1 MKKTKRF
8 AAAVAALALAISMS
22 VATAS
27 VTAFA
32 ATPIS
37 APTATAEHTFTAYPI
52 ITGTVTDGNK
62 IAEPALV
69 ANGFTVA
76 DLASAAQLNL
86 ADPTLNDVMAAIETF
101 DNTRAKHFAEI
112 LSGRIPQTL
121 DGAPIDA
128 AGTSLADGYYLIL
141 EQKGSGQGALTANIL
156 KVFGGVALE
165 ISPKVGVPTLE
176 KKVGEEKAVE
186 DEAYGSSGRYVF
198 NDVADHSINEMVP
211 FKIFATLPESIDQYK
226 AYMYKITDTY
236 DPGISVNA
244 ASIVVKIGNT
254 EVYTADTAEAAAE
267 HGLTVTIDYTNH
279 TIVVNFV
286 DITAYGVDKDS
297 VVTVEYDG
305 FLNANANIATSY
317 EINRAKLTYSESF
330 DYEGNGNWAD
340 IPERPDQPSPG
351 NPGTPAT
358 PNNKTDENPN
368 GDEETK
374 NSDETPVDEVV
385 LYTYQLTIVKTDN
398 AGAAIPE
405 QAAAAARFT
414 VRNPDGWYVETDP
427 ITNKVTSFNSAP
439 VELGLNEDSE
449 LNIIGLDDGEY
460 TITEVAPPTGYRLPE
475 NPSFTVTIEGGIITK
490 QNWTEFDAVVENT
503 YDLTAQRI
511 TQTGTTE
518 NPAVTHL
525 ADADNAGLFTAE
537 LENTPVGTLP
547 ETGGIGTT
555 MFYVLGGSTAAIAGT
570 ILIVRRRAKKE
581 Q

>member
-8 AAAVAALALAISMS
+8 AAAVAAMALALSMS

-32 ATPIS
+32 ATPVS

-52 ITGTVTDGNK
+52 ITGAVTNGNK
-62 IAEPALV
+62 IANPALV
-69 ANGFTVA
+69 ADGFTVA
-76 DLASAAQLNL
+76 DLASAAGLNQ
-86 ADPTLNDVMAAIETF
+86 ANPTLNDVMAAIENL
-101 DNTRAKHFAEI
+101 DNTRAKNFAET

-121 DGAPIDA
+121 DGAQIDA
-128 AGTSLADGYYLIL
+128 VGATLDDGYYLIL

-165 ISPKVGVPTLE
+165 ISPKVGAPTLE

-186 DEAYGSSGRYVF
+186 DEAYGRSGRYVF

-211 FKIFATLPESIDQYK
+211 FKIFATLPETIDQYK

-236 DPGISVNA
+236 DAGISVNP

-267 HGLTVTIDYTNH
+267 HGLTVTNTNH

-297 VVTVEYDG
+297 KVTVEYNG
-305 FLNANANIATSY
+305 FLNANADIATSY
-317 EINRAKLTYSESF
+317 EINGAKLTYSESF

-368 GDEETK
+368 GDEETE

-385 LYTYQLTIVKTDN
+385 LYTYQLTILKTDN
-398 AGAAIPE
+398 AGAPIPE

-414 VRNPDGWYVETDP
+414 VENSIGWYVETDA
-427 ITNKVTSFNSAP
+427 ITNKVTRFNSSP
-439 VELGLNEDSE
+439 VELGLNAAGE

-460 TITEVAPPTGYRLPE
+460 TITEVTPPTGYRLPE
-475 NPSFTVTIEGGIITK
+475 NPSFTITITGGIVTK
-490 QNWTEFDAVVENT
+490 QDWTQFDAVVDNT
-503 YDLTAQRI
+503 YNLTAQRI
-511 TQTGTTE
+511 AQTTE
-518 NPAVTHL
+518 NPAVKNL
-525 ADADNAGLFTAE
+525 ADADDAGLFTAE

-555 MFYVLGGSTAAIAGT
+555 MFYVLGGTTAAIAGT